1 MRRAWRAAVWAAA
14 GLLTL
19 NIGLPYLLVQRLGLG
34 TLRAGRRARRELS
47 LTFDDGP
54 DPATTPAV
62 LDALQVAGA
71 RATFFVL
78 TPLARAHPE
87 LLARLHAGG
96 HQVELHAV
104 THRHAWA
111 RTPWDALLDPLRGA
125 RALEQLTGQRPTL
138 HRPPHG
144 AYSLPLLIGQ
154 RLARLTPAHWS
165 TEGGD
170 WRPGATPDGVRRSLL
185 ARVYP
190 GAVVV
195 LHDAGPGARVSVPLL
210 PELLAELTTRG
221 YRLVPLRDLDGL
233 RPLGRADLPRRL
245 MELLDRAYDRLGGL
259 HPTGGRADS
268 LFRAGLT
275 RFPLAGVPE
284 APQGAAAIE
293 FHVSSPQL
301 VDAGLRPSLR
311 AAPADLRALARD
323 IMARP
328 GWQAA
333 QAVYCLSALAP
344 MLAALGFATR
354 PLPPGTARR
363 LSLWA
368 SLLRRAHGTP
378 VLKDPRPQL
387 SVLSLPDF
395 LARYGEA
402 RQGGDQL

>member
-1 MRRAWRAAVWAAA
+1 VRRRAWVAGAA

-19 NIGLPYLLVQRLGLG
+19 HLGLPYLLVQRLGLG
-34 TLRAGRRARRELS
+34 TLREGRRARRELS

-62 LDALQVAGA
+62 LDALQAAGA

-78 TPLARAHPE
+78 VAQARAHPA
-87 LLARLHAGG
+87 LLARLQAEG
-96 HQVELHAV
+96 HEVGLHAV

-111 RTPWDALLDPLRGA
+111 RSPWDALQDPLRGA
-125 RALEQLTGQRPTL
+125 RELAALTGRRPTL
-138 HRPPHG
+138 YRPPHG
-144 AYSLPLLIGQ
+144 AYSLPLLLGLG
-154 RLARLTPAHWS
+154 LARLSAAHWS

-170 WRPGATPDGVRRSLL
+170 WRPGATPGGVQAGLL
-185 ARVYP
+185 ARIHP

-195 LHDAGPGARVSVPLL
+195 LHDAGPGARLTVPLL
-210 PELLAELTTRG
+210 PGLLAELAGRG
-221 YRLVPLRDLDGL
+221 YRLVPLRELDGL
-233 RPLGRADLPRRL
+233 RPLGPADLPRRL
-245 MELLDRAYDRLGGL
+245 LGLLDRAVDRLGGVRYS
-259 HPTGGRADS
+259 GQRADS

-275 RFPLAGVPE
+275 RFPLSGAAE
-284 APQGAAAIE
+284 APRGAPAIE
-293 FHVSSPQL
+293 FHVSNPQL

-328 GWQAA
+328 DWQAA

-344 MLAALGFATR
+344 MLAALGFTTR
-354 PLPPGTARR
+354 ALPPWTARR

-368 SLLRRAHGTP
+368 TVLRRAHGTP

-387 SVLSLPDF
+387 SVMTMGEF
-395 LARYGEA
+395 LRRYGEA
-402 RQGGDQL
+402 HP